1 MEISEVR
8 KRLNDAIA
16 RARQHA
22 AERRSRTQTANRS
35 FDQFLAATAVP
46 LIRQIANVLRAEGYF
61 YSVSTPPGSVRLLS
75 DKDAEDFIELFLDFA
90 GEAPRVMA
98 RISRSRGR
106 RVIDVEREVA
116 SGDLEAIGEEEL
128 LAFLLKELEPFVER

>member
-8 KRLNDAIA
+8 KRLNDTIA

-22 AERRSRTQTANRS
+22 AERRSRTEAANRS

-46 LIRQIANVLRAEGYF
+46 LMRQIANVLRAEGYF
-61 YSVSTPPGSVRLLS
+61 YSVSTPASSVRLLS
-75 DKDAEDFIELFLDFA
+75 DKDAGDFIELSLDA
-90 GEAPRVMA
+90 TGETPRVMA

-106 RVIDVEREVA
+106 RVIDAERVVG
-116 SGDLEAIGEEEL
+116 SGGADTISEEEL
-128 LAFLLKELEPFVER
+128 LAFLMKELEPFVER

>member
-8 KRLNDAIA
+8 KRLNDTIA

-22 AERRSRTQTANRS
+22 AERRSRTETANQS
-35 FDQFLAATAVP
+35 FDQFLASTAVP
-46 LIRQIANVLRAEGYF
+46 LFRQIANVLRTEGYF
-61 YSVSTPPGSVRLLS
+61 YSVSTPAGNVRLLS
-75 DKDAEDFIELFLDFA
+75 DKDAGDFIELSLDVA
-90 GEAPRVMA
+90 GDVPRVMA

-106 RVIDVEREVA
+106 RVLDVERVVA
-116 SGDLEAIGEEEL
+116 SGNAEAIGEEEL